1 MLGRSKTGFVDNVI
15 LYIENPKGSKKLF
28 ELINQFSRTSAYTI
42 NTDNR
47 FYFYIL
53 AMNKSKNCKS
63 NSIYNSFK
71 KNKILVNNV
80 K

>member
-42 NTDNR
+42 NTDNHKDI
-47 FYFYIL
+47 FISDTEGKLFPDL
-53 AMNKSKNCKS
+53 Q
-63 NSIYNSFK
+63 
-71 KNKILVNNV
+71 
-80 K
+80 